1 MEGVRILIS
10 DAATRPFWRKAPMFL
25 DAIKFQES
33 AFALPFAYIGMALAD
48 VYAGGDGFPGWRV
61 FVWITVAMV
70 SARTVGMSAN
80 RVIDRHIDAKNP
92 RSAQRHI
99 PMGLISAP
107 EMTAMAIIAFAVFMF
122 AAYQLNTLAL
132 ALAPVAAAYLV
143 FYPYTKRFTWTAN
156 LLLGWALAI
165 SPSAAWIGVNGSLSG
180 EPILLSLSVALWAGS
195 FDILYHTQDYEFQRE
210 NGLNSVASRF
220 GVAAAFRIAQTLDV
234 MAVACLACLWFWMS
248 LGWPFL
254 VACGVASCILWYKY
268 RLVSPNDLSK
278 MGVAFGRI
286 NAYVSMTMLVGTV
299 AAILL

>member
-1 MEGVRILIS
+1 
-10 DAATRPFWRKAPMFL
+10 MFL
-25 DAIKFQES
+25 DAIKFHES
-33 AFALPFAYIGMALAD
+33 VFALPFAYIGMTLAD
-48 VYAGGDGFPGWRV
+48 VHTGGDGFPGWRV
-61 FVWITVAMV
+61 FIWITVAMV

-99 PMGLISAP
+99 PMGLLSAP
-107 EMTAMAIIAFAVFMF
+107 EMSVMALIAFGVFMF

-165 SPSAAWIGVNGSLSG
+165 SPSAAWIGVNGSLSV

-220 GVAAAFRIAQTLDV
+220 GVANAFRIARTLDV
-234 MAVACLACLWFWMS
+234 LAVACLAYLWYWMG

-254 VACGVASCILWYKY
+254 LACGAASCLLWYKY
-268 RLVSPNDLSK
+268 TLVSPTDLSK

-286 NAYVSMTMLVGTV
+286 NAYVSTTMLIGTV